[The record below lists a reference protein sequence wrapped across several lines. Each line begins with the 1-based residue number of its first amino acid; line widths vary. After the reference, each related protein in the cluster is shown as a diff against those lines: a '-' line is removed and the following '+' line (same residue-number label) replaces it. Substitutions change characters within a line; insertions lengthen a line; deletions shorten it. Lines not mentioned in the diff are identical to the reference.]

1 MSFLSQSEL
10 EAIGFESIGK
20 GVKISSKAS
29 IYNPGRISIGDNVRI
44 DDFCVLSAG
53 DGGIEIGSHV
63 HIAVFSSLIGSAR
76 ITLGEFAGLSAKAS
90 VLSSADDFSGEH
102 LVGPCIPNK
111 YRKVSDADVTLASQ
125 VVIGVGSVILP
136 GVTIGVGT
144 AVGALSLV
152 NRDLPEFSVAVGVPC
167 KVVKERSRRLL
178 DSAEKFRQEWKAG
191 EILTK

>member
-10 EAIGFESIGK
+10 EAMGFESIGK

-63 HIAVFSSLIGSAR
+63 HISVFVSLIGKGR
-76 ITLGEFAGLSAKAS
+76 ITLSDFSNVSLRSTI
-90 VLSSADDFSGEH
+90 LSSSDDFSGEH
-102 LVGPCIPNK
+102 LTGACIPNR
-111 YRKVSDADVTLASQ
+111 YRKVLDADVHIGSQ
-125 VVIGVGSVILP
+125 VIIGVGVVILP
-136 GVTIGVGT
+136 GITIGTGT

-152 NRDLPEFSVAVGVPC
+152 NRDLPEFSVAAGVPC
-167 KVVKERSRRLL
+167 KVVKPRLRGLMKLSEEFSRH
-178 DSAEKFRQEWKAG
+178 WK
-191 EILTK
+191 EED